1 MLATLHDASSWM
13 TGMIGLRSC
22 IRDGR
27 PATLVCGTL
36 GGETRNRRPKT
47 QEAHADTW
55 ERAATQSDILSYR
68 CREQSHRGEQP
79 E

>member
-1 MLATLHDASSWM
+1 MFAELLEEKPVINVLKH
-13 TGMIGLRSC
+13 
-22 IRDGR
+22 
-27 PATLVCGTL
+27 
-36 GGETRNRRPKT
+36 K
-47 QEAHADTW
+47 EAHADTW